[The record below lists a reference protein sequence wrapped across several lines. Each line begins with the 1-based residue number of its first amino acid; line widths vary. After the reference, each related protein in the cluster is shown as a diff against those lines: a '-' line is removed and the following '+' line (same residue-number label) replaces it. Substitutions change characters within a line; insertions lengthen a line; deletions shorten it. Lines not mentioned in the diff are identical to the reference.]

1 SRDWSSDVCSS
12 DLIAYLMDLPV
23 DAGGRAAVT
32 FVVSSSSESQE
43 EALATWQR
51 VAPRTA
57 ELWAEK
63 VEAMDRILSRSRLQV
78 DDPDI
83 QGLFDDI
90 KVGYEQLYRHVPAMG
105 KGLGA
110 GLPEYPWW
118 FGCDNSY
125 ALDRKSV
132 V

>member
-1 SRDWSSDVCSS
+1 
-12 DLIAYLMDLPV
+12 M
-23 DAGGRAAVT
+23 
-32 FVVSSSSESQE
+32 SSSSESQE

-90 KVGYEQLYRHVPAMG
+90 KVGYEQLYRHVPAME

-110 GLPEYPWW
+110 GLPETPGGLAATTATHSWEP
-118 FGCDNSY
+118 CASA
-125 ALDRKSV
+125 ALR
-132 V
+132 